1 MAYAP
6 LRLWAFMFVVQ
17 SIFCPAAFMLIGKSK
32 IPDSLTMFDVVA
44 IGAGMAGLICARQLR
59 LAGYSVAVVEKS
71 RGPGGRVAT
80 RRVQGTRADH
90 GARYLEPQGDAVQA
104 LIDVLVDRQIL
115 KLWTDSVG
123 EFREGEI
130 SSVPSSCYVAPA
142 GMNAVGKYIAEGL
155 DIWYGRRVKAI
166 SRTESEMWH
175 LSLEVTDDNLDL
187 PQELIARAV
196 VVGIPAPQA
205 LIFLNAELGFSSD
218 FIDKLRSVEYDA
230 CITVM
235 AGYSAERNS
244 DLSNLNPQWK
254 SVSFPDDSDLSWIG
268 LDSSKRSESQQPVF
282 VVHSSANFADRFL
295 EATDLNIIGQELLD
309 RASEHLIP
317 WLKEPEWLQVHRWR
331 YAFCRN
337 PLPVSCLPA
346 AGTLPLVCA
355 GDLCGEGQIEA
366 ALRSGLAAA
375 NWVNSQLQNLPLDS
389 SLNW

>member
-1 MAYAP
+1 
-6 LRLWAFMFVVQ
+6 
-17 SIFCPAAFMLIGKSK
+17 MLIGKSK

-80 RRVQGTRADH
+80 RRVHGTRADH

-115 KLWTDSVG
+115 QLWTDSVG
-123 EFREGEI
+123 EFRQGEI
-130 SSVPSSCYVAPA
+130 LSIPSSCYVAPA

-155 DIWYGRRVKAI
+155 DVWYGRRVKAI

-175 LSLEVTDDNLDL
+175 LALEVTDDNLEL

-196 VVGIPAPQA
+196 VVAIPAPQA
-205 LIFLNAELGFSSD
+205 LMFLDAELGLSSD
-218 FIDKLRSVEYDA
+218 FLDKLRSVEYDA

-235 AGYSAERNS
+235 AGYSAAKQQ

-254 SVSFPDDSDLSWIG
+254 SVAFPDDADLGWIG
-268 LDSSKRSESQQPVF
+268 LDSSKRLDSQQPVF
-282 VVHSSANFADRFL
+282 VVHSSGDFADRHL
-295 EATDLNIIGQELLD
+295 ESVDLPTVGQQLLD

-317 WLKEPEWLQVHRWR
+317 WLNQPEWLQVHRWR

-337 PLPVSCLPA
+337 PLPVSCLVA
-346 AGTLPLVCA
+346 QETLPLVCA

-366 ALRSGLAAA
+366 ALRSGVAAA
-375 NWVNSQLQNLPLDS
+375 VWVDSQLQDLPLDFS
-389 SLNW
+389 VNS

>member
-1 MAYAP
+1 
-6 LRLWAFMFVVQ
+6 
-17 SIFCPAAFMLIGKSK
+17 ML
-32 IPDSLTMFDVVA
+32 DVAV
-44 IGAGMAGLICARQLR
+44 IGAGMAGLSCAQQLR

-71 RGPGGRVAT
+71 RGAGGRVAT

-90 GARYLEPQGDAVQA
+90 GARYLEPQGDAVRG

-123 EFREGEI
+123 EFRQGEI
-130 SSVPSSCYVAPA
+130 SSIPSSCYVAPA

-155 DIWYGRRVKAI
+155 DILYGRRVTAI
-166 SRTESEMWH
+166 SRTDSQMWH
-175 LSLEVTDDNLDL
+175 LSLEVTDDNLEL

-196 VVGIPAPQA
+196 VVAIPAPQA
-205 LIFLNAELGFSSD
+205 LMFLNSEIGFSSD
-218 FIDKLRSVEYDA
+218 FLEQLRSVEYDP

-244 DLSNLNPQWK
+244 DVIYQSPQWK
-254 SVSFPDDSDLSWIG
+254 SVSFPDDSDLAWIG

-282 VVHSSANFADRFL
+282 VVHSSANFADRYL
-295 EATDLNIIGQELLD
+295 EASDLNIIGQQLLD

-317 WLKEPEWLQVHRWR
+317 WLKQPEWLQVHRWR

-337 PLPVSCLPA
+337 PLPVSCLVA
-346 AGTLPLVCA
+346 QETLPLVCA

-375 NWVNSQLQNLPLDS
+375 IWVNSQLQDLPLDS
-389 SLNW
+389 SLNL